1 MALDPSIALGVR
13 PLQLPDPL
21 AQMAQVSQIQA
32 SQRQSEMA
40 QQQQQ
45 LNKMK
50 IEELI
55 ADRQELNDFALKL
68 KDTGITP
75 RKYMEMLRSSRDPVK
90 QEKGMEGL
98 MRLDEQEKFDA
109 YLARQAKP
117 AGATMPTGAPSMMR
131 QPAVAPAAPTRDM
144 LGTGMYGMAPTAPMN
159 ALAASSGV
167 SPQPSVNALASP
179 QSRIDELEARFR
191 EVSRFPASVS
201 GAKAEADRLK
211 DQIKALQAV
220 HVVPN
225 VGLVSGAGQTIVA
238 SGMAPTEIKKLT
250 SERDLLPASDPRRK
264 IYDQAIADLGA
275 ANRNAE
281 ARLKFDQ
288 AKFSWEKANPTMSIQ
303 EDPSGLLAVNT
314 RTGVAT
320 PVVYGPTGFQAAPA
334 GAPSASMMRQPPAA
348 LPGQRTP
355 AIPGMSSVLDQTAAP
370 VVSPTQAPS
379 IPLAGTRVMGKGDS
393 LTEGER
399 KSASLLQ
406 RLRGSQN
413 QLTQALLD
421 DPKAAGPQAFA
432 TAVGKLSK
440 TGANLLNTEARQR
453 VEAAQLDILDAAL
466 TLGTGA
472 AYTKEQLESYRQ
484 SYFPAYG
491 DEPATIADKQ
501 ARLKNVISAANFAAG
516 KAAKSVPIPAPASSG
531 SDVRSA
537 ADKILEGK

>member
-1 MALDPSIALGVR
+1 
-13 PLQLPDPL
+13 
-21 AQMAQVSQIQA
+21 
-32 SQRQSEMA
+32 
-40 QQQQQ
+40 
-45 LNKMK
+45 
-50 IEELI
+50 
-55 ADRQELNDFALKL
+55 
-68 KDTGITP
+68 
-75 RKYMEMLRSSRDPVK
+75 
-90 QEKGMEGL
+90 
-98 MRLDEQEKFDA
+98 
-109 YLARQAKP
+109 
-117 AGATMPTGAPSMMR
+117 
-131 QPAVAPAAPTRDM
+131 
-144 LGTGMYGMAPTAPMN
+144 
-159 ALAASSGV
+159 
-167 SPQPSVNALASP
+167 
-179 QSRIDELEARFR
+179 
-191 EVSRFPASVS
+191 
-201 GAKAEADRLK
+201 
-211 DQIKALQAV
+211 
-220 HVVPN
+220 
-225 VGLVSGAGQTIVA
+225 
-238 SGMAPTEIKKLT
+238 
-250 SERDLLPASDPRRK
+250 
-264 IYDQAIADLGA
+264 
-275 ANRNAE
+275 
-281 ARLKFDQ
+281 
-288 AKFSWEKANPTMSIQ
+288 MSIQ

-320 PVVYGPTGFQAAPA
+320 PVVYGPTGFKAAPA

-355 AIPGMSSVLDQTAAP
+355 AIPGMSSVLDQTAMP

>member
-32 SQRQSEMA
+32 AQRQGEVA

-109 YLARQAKP
+109 YLARQAKL

-131 QPAVAPAAPTRDM
+131 QPAVAPAAPTQDM

-159 ALAASSGV
+159 ALAASAGV

-225 VGLVSGAGQTIVA
+225 VGLVAVLVK
-238 SGMAPTEIKKLT
+238 PL
-250 SERDLLPASDPRRK
+250 
-264 IYDQAIADLGA
+264 
-275 ANRNAE
+275 
-281 ARLKFDQ
+281 
-288 AKFSWEKANPTMSIQ
+288 W
-303 EDPSGLLAVNT
+303 LLAWLQLKLKSSPQSVIYCL
-314 RTGVAT
+314 
-320 PVVYGPTGFQAAPA
+320 PV
-334 GAPSASMMRQPPAA
+334 
-348 LPGQRTP
+348 
-355 AIPGMSSVLDQTAAP
+355 
-370 VVSPTQAPS
+370 
-379 IPLAGTRVMGKGDS
+379 
-393 LTEGER
+393 
-399 KSASLLQ
+399 
-406 RLRGSQN
+406 
-413 QLTQALLD
+413 
-421 DPKAAGPQAFA
+421 
-432 TAVGKLSK
+432 
-440 TGANLLNTEARQR
+440 
-453 VEAAQLDILDAAL
+453 IL
-466 TLGTGA
+466 
-472 AYTKEQLESYRQ
+472 
-484 SYFPAYG
+484 
-491 DEPATIADKQ
+491 
-501 ARLKNVISAANFAAG
+501 
-516 KAAKSVPIPAPASSG
+516 AAKYMT
-531 SDVRSA
+531 
-537 ADKILEGK
+537 KQLLILAQQTEMLKPV